1 MLLSRTSV
9 LALVASAGLTV
20 LSACG
25 ASETPAQQPAP
36 VEEPEVHAEA
46 AEEEH
51 ADDPHAHEGEGEA
64 EDHGDDHAHDHDHD
78 DDHGASGAGAAHVH
92 GVGDLA
98 LSWEGSKLTGEL
110 ISPLANFGLS
120 EAEGVISD
128 AVLAEMPGLVTI
140 TGGNCV
146 AEPPVAKV
154 DRSSGHTD
162 AHVDLAWNC
171 AAPSGVT
178 SVTFSG
184 FTAFSSFE
192 RVNAIYLT
200 DTVQKAGELSP
211 SSPSL
216 SLK

>member
-1 MLLSRTSV
+1 MLLSRSSA
-9 LALVASAGLTV
+9 LALMASAGLAF

-36 VEEPEVHAEA
+36 VDEPELLAVVV
-46 AEEEH
+46 EEEH
-51 ADDPHAHEGEGEA
+51 ADEAHAHEGEAKA
-64 EDHGDDHAHDHDHD
+64 EDHDHDHD
-78 DDHGASGAGAAHVH
+78 HEASGAGSAHVH
-92 GVGDLA
+92 GAGDLA
-98 LSWEGSKLTGEL
+98 LSWEGNKLTGEL

-128 AVLAEMPGLVTI
+128 AVLAELPGLVMI

-146 AEPPVAKV
+146 AEAPVAKV
-154 DRSSGHTD
+154 DKSTGHTD
-162 AHVDLAWNC
+162 AHINLAWNC
-171 AAPSGVT
+171 SNPSGV
-178 SVTFSG
+178 SSLTFSG

>member
-9 LALVASAGLTV
+9 LALVASAGLAV

-25 ASETPAQQPAP
+25 ASDTPAQQPAP
-36 VEEPEVHAEA
+36 VEEPEVQAET

-51 ADDPHAHEGEGEA
+51 TEDADAHEGETEA
-64 EDHGDDHAHDHDHD
+64 EDHDHDHD
-78 DDHGASGAGAAHVH
+78 HEASGAGVAHVH

-128 AVLAEMPGLVTI
+128 AVLAELPGLVMI

-154 DRSSGHTD
+154 DKSSGHTD

-171 AAPSGVT
+171 AAPSGVS

-200 DTVQKAGELSP
+200 DAVQKAGELSP

>member
-9 LALVASAGLTV
+9 LALVASAGLSV

-25 ASETPAQQPAP
+25 ASDTPAQQPAP
-36 VEEPEVHAEA
+36 VEEPEVQAET

-51 ADDPHAHEGEGEA
+51 TEDADAHEGETEA
-64 EDHGDDHAHDHDHD
+64 EDHDHDHD
-78 DDHGASGAGAAHVH
+78 HEASGAGAAHVH

-128 AVLAEMPGLVTI
+128 AVLAELPGLVMI

-154 DRSSGHTD
+154 DKSSGHTD

-171 AAPSGVT
+171 AAPSGVS

-200 DTVQKAGELSP
+200 DAVQKAGELSP

>member
-9 LALVASAGLTV
+9 LVLMASAGLAV

-36 VEEPEVHAEA
+36 AEEQEVQAEA

-51 ADDPHAHEGEGEA
+51 AGEEHAHEDEA
-64 EDHGDDHAHDHDHD
+64 GADDHDHDHD
-78 DDHGASGAGAAHVH
+78 HEHEASGAGSAHVH

-128 AVLAEMPGLVTI
+128 AVLAELPGLVMI

-154 DRSSGHTD
+154 DTSSGHTD

-171 AAPSGVT
+171 AAPAGVS

>member
-1 MLLSRTSV
+1 MLLSRTPV
-9 LALVASAGLTV
+9 LALMASAGLAL

-36 VEEPEVHAEA
+36 AEEPEVQAEA
-46 AEEEH
+46 AGEEH
-51 ADDPHAHEGEGEA
+51 AEDAQAHESEA
-64 EDHGDDHAHDHDHD
+64 KADDHDHDHD
-78 DDHGASGAGAAHVH
+78 HGSSGAGAAHVH
-92 GVGDLA
+92 GAAELA

-128 AVLAEMPGLVTI
+128 AVLAELPGLVMI
-140 TGGNCV
+140 TGGNCT

-154 DRSSGHTD
+154 DKSTGHTD
-162 AHVDLAWNC
+162 AHIKLSWTC
-171 AAPSGVT
+171 ANPPGV
-178 SVTFSG
+178 SSLTFSG
-184 FTAFSSFE
+184 FPAFSSFE

>member
-9 LALVASAGLTV
+9 LAILASAGFGAV
-20 LSACG
+20 SACG
-25 ASETPAQQPAP
+25 ASDTPVSQPAA
-36 VEEPEVHAEA
+36 VEEPDAQGEA
-46 AEEEH
+46 ALEDH
-51 ADDPHAHEGEGEA
+51 AGEA
-64 EDHGDDHAHDHDHD
+64 HDEEAEGAAEDHD
-78 DDHGASGAGAAHVH
+78 DDHDHDHEASGAGSAHVH

-98 LSWEGSKLTGEL
+98 LSWEGNRLIGEL

-128 AVLAEMPGLVTI
+128 AVLSELPGLAMI

-146 AEPPVAKV
+146 AEPPAAKV
-154 DRSSGHTD
+154 DKSSGHTD
-162 AHVDLAWNC
+162 AHINLAWNC
-171 AAPSGVT
+171 SNPSGV
-178 SVTFSG
+178 SALTFSG
-184 FTAFSSFE
+184 FPAFSSFE

-211 SSPSL
+211 SSPTL

>member
-9 LALVASAGLTV
+9 LALVASAGLAV

-25 ASETPAQQPAP
+25 ASDTPAQQPAP
-36 VEEPEVHAEA
+36 VEEPEVQAET

-51 ADDPHAHEGEGEA
+51 TEDADAHEGETEA
-64 EDHGDDHAHDHDHD
+64 EDHDHDHD
-78 DDHGASGAGAAHVH
+78 HEASGAGAAHVH

-128 AVLAEMPGLVTI
+128 AVLAELPGLVMI

-154 DRSSGHTD
+154 DKSSGHTD

-171 AAPSGVT
+171 AAPSGVS

-200 DTVQKAGELSP
+200 DAVQKAGELSP